1 MFCFSKTKVKTPKGI
16 FDKLRHIQKIIILQT
31 GLNNQV
37 DNKGG
42 GSTGRVRQVPLKKK
56 KTKLIQKK

>member
-42 GSTGRVRQVPLKKK
+42 GEAQVE
-56 KTKLIQKK
+56 